1 MDMLRFFGRRVF
13 QGGLVLLV
21 ISVVVFAM
29 YFIAPHNVARLLAG
43 RQATAQTVADVSR
56 RLGLNR
62 PVLDQYWSFPLG
74 LVTREPG
81 LLLLQL

>member
-43 RQATAQTVADVSR
+43 RQATADDLLHAI
-56 RLGLNR
+56 
-62 PVLDQYWSFPLG
+62 PLG
-74 LVTREPG
+74 RATGRQPIKG
-81 LLLLQL
+81 D